1 MCDCGADSKTLK
13 QVFNTSGAADFIYE
27 ILQL

>member
-1 MCDCGADSKTLK
+1 MCDCGADSGTLK
-13 QVFNTSGAADFIYE
+13 QVLNTSGAANFIYE